1 MKNCI
6 AGCLIALFTVFALT
20 GCGNGAKTDGNKEDS
35 IDVPQEEQ
43 STYQEVLEGDA
54 APDFTAEMTNG
65 TTFVLSEQKGK
76 VILLN
81 FWATWCGPCVK
92 EMPAFEKLNSE
103 YGQEVVI
110 LAINCMEDKDTV
122 NKFISDNEYTFPFA
136 YDTEGEIERKY
147 PSDGIPYT
155 LVIGRD
161 GFVKNIYLGAFDA
174 DKQYE
179 EYKAAIEAALGE
191 SGE

>member
-1 MKNCI
+1 MKNGVI
-6 AGCLIALFTVFALT
+6 GFFVAVFMVLALI
-20 GCGNGAKTDGNKEDS
+20 GCGNGAKTDGSKEGS
-35 IDVPQEEQ
+35 IDAPQEEQ
-43 STYQEVLEGDA
+43 SAYQEVLGGDA
-54 APDFTAEMTNG
+54 APDFTAEMADG
-65 TTFVLSEQKGK
+65 TTFVLSEQRDK
-76 VILLN
+76 VVLLN

-136 YDTEGEIERKY
+136 YDTKGEIAGKY

-161 GFVKNIYLGAFDA
+161 GVVKNIYLGAFSA

>member
-6 AGCLIALFTVFALT
+6 AGCLIALFTVLVLT
-20 GCGNGAKTDGNKEDS
+20 GCGNGTKTDGNKDAA
-35 IDVPQEEQ
+35 DVPQEQ
-43 STYQEVLEGDA
+43 SAYQEVLEGDA
-54 APDFTAEMTNG
+54 APDFTAEMTDG
-65 TTFVLSEQKGK
+65 TTFVLSEQRDK
-76 VILLN
+76 VVLLN

-136 YDTEGEIERKY
+136 YDTEGEIARKY

-161 GFVKNIYLGAFDA
+161 GLVKNIYLGAFDA

-179 EYKAAIEAALGE
+179 EYKTAIEAALGE
-191 SGE
+191 SEE